1 MKITG
6 FNPMI
11 LTKAEDAEA
20 VIKTFEALGFE
31 RRHNKVNEMDMAF
44 NEVRMKDENGFY
56 VDVVSGKLG
65 LLERD
70 LNVTRINVDDFDEAA
85 EMLKSKGFRESKII
99 SEFRTE
105 TSKYAFYVAPSG
117 LIINLVQH
125 IK

>member
-11 LTKAEDAEA
+11 LTNAEDAEA

-44 NEVRMKDENGFY
+44 NEVRMKNENGFH

-70 LNVTRINVDDFDEAA
+70 LTITRINVDDFDEAA
-85 EMLKSKGFRESKII
+85 ELLKSKGFRESKII
-99 SEFRTE
+99 SEFRTD
-105 TSKYAFYVAPSG
+105 TSKYAFYVSPSG

>member
-20 VIKTFEALGFE
+20 LIKTFEALGFA

-56 VDVVSGKLG
+56 IDVVSGKLG
-65 LLERD
+65 LLEHD
-70 LNVTRINVDDFDEAA
+70 LNVTRINVDDSDEAA

-105 TSKYAFYVAPSG
+105 TSKYAFYVAPGG

>member
-20 VIKTFEALGFE
+20 VIKTFEELGFE
-31 RRHNKVNEMDMAF
+31 RRHNKVNETDMAF
-44 NEVRMKDENGFY
+44 NEVRMKDASGNH

-70 LNVTRINVDDFDEAA
+70 LSIVRINVDDFDEAA
-85 EMLKSKGFRESKII
+85 ELLLSKGFRESKII
-99 SEFRTE
+99 SRFRTE
-105 TSKYAFYVAPSG
+105 TSKYAFFVAPSG
-117 LIINLVQH
+117 MIIDLVQH

>member
-20 VIKTFEALGFE
+20 LIKTFEALGFA

-44 NEVRMKDENGFY
+44 NEVRMKDEDGFY
-56 VDVVSGKLG
+56 IDVVSGKLG

-105 TSKYAFYVAPSG
+105 TSKYASYVAPSG